1 MMRTK
6 GLDSPVGQSG
16 AIGPEAKRTL
26 SFESAAERSYE
37 IRPNAKKTAL
47 AIGST
52 LVAINMWTG
61 APLFALWVASQLVSS
76 ISLTMGAFVIVVVV
90 LALVE
95 VLLTL
100 LLTWIHATYDELTG
114 RPMEARRTSPWLRS
128 MRGER
133 EEVRR
138 TQVPSSPLEK
148 AVMLT
153 VVVAI
158 LAFEVWLF
166 FFAHYMYPGGNV

>member
-1 MMRTK
+1 MRVESLDPGAEDAGAVGRVEK
-6 GLDSPVGQSG
+6 GPLAFGSAVEHSR
-16 AIGPEAKRTL
+16 AIRL
-26 SFESAAERSYE
+26 
-37 IRPNAKKTAL
+37 NAKKTAL
-47 AIGST
+47 AIGAT

-61 APLFALWVASQLVSS
+61 APLFALWVASQLVTS
-76 ISLTMGAFVIVVVV
+76 ISLTMGGFVLVVVV

-100 LLTWIHATYDELTG
+100 LLTWIHATYDEVTD
-114 RPMEARRTSPWLRS
+114 RPIEARRTSPWLRS

-138 TQVPSSPLEK
+138 IRTPSSPLEK

-158 LAFEVWLF
+158 LTFEVWLF

>member
-1 MMRTK
+1 MRAES
-6 GLDSPVGQSG
+6 LDLRAERVG
-16 AIGPEAKRTL
+16 AANAEAKKAF
-26 SFESAAERSYE
+26 SSDSSVERSRA
-37 IRPNAKKTAL
+37 IRLNTKKTAL

-76 ISLTMGAFVIVVVV
+76 ISLTMGAFFLVVIV

-95 VLLTL
+95 AALTL
-100 LLTWIHATYDELTG
+100 LLTWIHATYDELTD
-114 RPMEARRTSPWLRS
+114 RPIEAQRTSPWLRS

-138 TQVPSSPLEK
+138 TRVPSSPLER

-153 VVVAI
+153 VVAAV
-158 LAFEVWLF
+158 LTFEVWLF
-166 FFAHYMYPGGNV
+166 FFAHYTYPGGNV

>member
-1 MMRTK
+1 MRVE
-6 GLDSPVGQSG
+6 GLDPGAADAGTVGQVENAPLAFG
-16 AIGPEAKRTL
+16 TAVARPRAIRL
-26 SFESAAERSYE
+26 
-37 IRPNAKKTAL
+37 NAKKTAL

-61 APLFALWVASQLVSS
+61 APLFALWVASQLVTS
-76 ISLTMGAFVIVVVV
+76 ISLTMGGFVLVVVV

-100 LLTWIHATYDELTG
+100 LLTWIHATYDEITG
-114 RPMEARRTSPWLRS
+114 RPLEARRTSPWLRS

-133 EEVRR
+133 EDVRR
-138 TQVPSSPLEK
+138 TRTPSSPLEK
-148 AVMLT
+148 AVMVT
-153 VVVAI
+153 VVVAV
-158 LAFEVWLF
+158 LTFEVWLF

>member
-1 MMRTK
+1 MRADS
-6 GLDSPVGQSG
+6 LDLRTDRAD
-16 AIGPEAKRTL
+16 AIGQEAKAAL
-26 SFESAAERSYE
+26 SFESAVKRSRALRLNAE
-37 IRPNAKKTAL
+37 KTAL

-61 APLFALWVASQLVSS
+61 APVFALWVASQLVTSV
-76 ISLTMGAFVIVVVV
+76 SLTMGGFLLVVLV

-100 LLTWIHATYDELTG
+100 LLTWIHATYDELTD
-114 RPMEARRTSPWLRS
+114 RPIEARRTSPWLRS

-133 EEVRR
+133 EDVRR
-138 TQVPSSPLEK
+138 TRTPSSPLEK
-148 AVMLT
+148 AVMVT
-153 VVVAI
+153 VVAAV